1 MKTQEAPNLLDNA
14 KQKIKR
20 LEDSLEQ
27 AEARAMRLREA
38 LTKLQRLN
46 IPIHHKDMIDKALK
60 GEGDG

>member
-27 AEARAMRLREA
+27 AEARVNKMQ
-38 LTKLQRLN
+38 T
-46 IPIHHKDMIDKALK
+46 IIDGIINAYPQLEDLILAELEEVK
-60 GEGDG
+60 